1 MKKTFIVASALAI
14 SLSANAQSSTNS
26 PYSQYGLGTLAE
38 RSAGFNRG
46 MNGIGLGFHD
56 HNQVNTLNPASYAS
70 LDSLSF
76 IFDMGLSGQLT
87 NFKEGTTKINAQ
99 NAGFEYVVAGL
110 RLAKHLGASFGLLP
124 FTNVGYNYTTSGKV
138 GGAVASTYTN
148 TYFGEGGL
156 HELYGGLGW
165 EPFKGVAFGVNL
177 GYLWGSINRSITNTY
192 SASESSINTLA
203 RQYAA
208 EVRSYKADF
217 GVQFTS
223 RLSKKDAVTLGLT
236 YSLGHKI
243 GGNPSCLI
251 ITNNKLTSVSDTVS
265 FGSNGMKLEIP
276 AMMGAGL
283 MWNHHNKLKL
293 GVDYSLQKWG
303 KIKFPMLTGSDA
315 NTNYSLQ
322 DNQFSDRHKVTFGGE
337 YCPAETNRDFFKAIH
352 YRAGISYSTPYLKI
366 NGADGP
372 KELGASVGFGIPI
385 VNKYNNRSILN
396 ISAQWV
402 NVNAKN
408 LINENTF
415 RINVGL
421 TFNERWFAKWKVQ

>member
-1 MKKTFIVASALAI
+1 MKKTLIVALALAA
-14 SLSANAQSSTNS
+14 SLSATAQSSTNS

-38 RSAGFNRG
+38 RSGGFNRG
-46 MNGIGLGFHD
+46 MNGVGLGFHD
-56 HNQVNTLNPASYAS
+56 PNQVNTLNPASYSS
-70 LDSLSF
+70 LDSLTF
-76 IFDMGLSGQLT
+76 IFDMGLSGQIT
-87 NFKEGTTKINAQ
+87 NFKEGQTKVNAQ
-99 NAGFEYVVAGL
+99 NAGFEYVVAGF
-110 RLAKHLGASFGLLP
+110 RLARHLGASFGLLP
-124 FTNVGYNYTTSGKV
+124 FTNVGYNYTTSGKI
-138 GGAVASTYTN
+138 GGTVASTYTN

-156 HELYGGLGW
+156 HEVYAGLGW
-165 EPFKGVAFGVNL
+165 EPFRGVAFGANF
-177 GYLWGSINRSITNTY
+177 GYLWGSINRSVTNTY
-192 SASESSINTLA
+192 SASTSSINTLA

-223 RLSKKDAVTLGLT
+223 HLGKKDAVTLGLT

-265 FGSNGMKLEIP
+265 LGSNGMKMEIP
-276 AMMGAGL
+276 VMMGAGL

-293 GVDYSLQKWG
+293 GLDYSLQKWG
-303 KIKFPMLTGSDA
+303 STKFPVLTGSDG
-315 NTNYSLQ
+315 NTAYSLR
-322 DNQFSDRHKVTFGGE
+322 DNQFSDRHKLTFGGE
-337 YCPAETNRDFFKAIH
+337 YCPAETNNAFFSAIH

-372 KELGASVGFGIPI
+372 KELGASIGFGLPLS
-385 VNKYNNRSILN
+385 KRHSNRSILN
-396 ISAQWV
+396 VSAQWV
-402 NVNAKN
+402 NVKAKD

-415 RINVGL
+415 RINIGL